1 MPGMRSSSTPKG
13 LHGILDHFSELKD
26 PRVVGRCEYPLET
39 VLVIAMLGVLCGAEG
54 WTDLELFAASKDAW
68 LRTFLTL
75 PEQSPRE
82 GVFRRVFSAIRP
94 AAFEAC
100 MRSWVQSLALPLD
113 GQVVAFDGKAL
124 RGAIA
129 RAFGRTAL
137 HQVHAWAGAQGLLLA
152 QAAVKGAPEE
162 GEAIRTLLE
171 ALDLED
177 AIVTMDAG
185 NATQATI
192 AAVVE
197 AKADYVVTV
206 KANRKALHDALR
218 TAFDD
223 AQIAA
228 TDAKTVFHQTQE
240 QGHGRAEVRQVW
252 AAPASRLGDLAGH
265 WPGLRSI
272 VRIDRTR
279 VLGDGTVEQRTHYFG
294 SSLPPR
300 VRRLGEVIREHWEV
314 ENGLHWSLDVQ
325 MGEDRCTI
333 RDTQGATNFAL
344 VRRIALMLIK
354 RDEEKKKRG
363 VKAKQKAAGWDH
375 RYLLHLL
382 MRGIA

>member
-1 MPGMRSSSTPKG
+1 MRSSSTPKG

-54 WTDLELFAASKDAW
+54 WTDLELFAASKHAW

-75 PEQSPRE
+75 PIQPPRE

-94 AAFEAC
+94 AAFETC

-129 RAFGRTAL
+129 RAFDRTAL

-152 QAAVKGAPEE
+152 QAAVNGAPEE

-171 ALDLED
+171 ALDLEE

-206 KANRKALHDALR
+206 KANRKALHDAMR
-218 TAFDD
+218 AAFDD
-223 AQIAA
+223 EELAA
-228 TDAKTVFHQTQE
+228 TNAKTVFHQTAE

-252 AAPASRLGDLAGH
+252 AAPASRLGKLAGH

-279 VLGDGTVEQRTHYFG
+279 VLGDGSVEQRTHYFG

-375 RYLLHLL
+375 QYLLHLL
-382 MRGIA
+382 TRGIA